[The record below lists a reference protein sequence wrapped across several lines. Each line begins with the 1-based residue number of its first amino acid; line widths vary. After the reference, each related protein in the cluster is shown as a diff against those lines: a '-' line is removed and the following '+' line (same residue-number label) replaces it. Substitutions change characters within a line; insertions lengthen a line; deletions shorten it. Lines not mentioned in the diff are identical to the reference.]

1 MNNDCIVF
9 CQRHLAD
16 NIHHA
21 GARWVRRVCVWV
33 HVAMENGDGSSRVY
47 CNRYMHETDEEQ
59 YWDGYRRIHCHNQSV
74 AEMPAA
80 DAAVAGQ
87 KKNSPRPHY
96 TWSIRRPLL
105 KLRTMHTA
113 DEQSERMACGM
124 WMGESHAWAHG
135 SDCTAMSTS
144 YSKCPNICNVLSC
157 LLFVCDPVARC
168 HRRWSQCGALFSA
181 PKHTD
186 EMPMQK
192 HW

>member
-1 MNNDCIVF
+1 MFNDAEMNNDCIVF
-9 CQRHLAD
+9 CQRYLAD

-87 KKNSPRPHY
+87 KKKFAASTLYMVDPQAITQTQNHAYCRW
-96 TWSIRRPLL
+96 TKR
-105 KLRTMHTA
+105 KN
-113 DEQSERMACGM
+113 GM
-124 WMGESHAWAHG
+124 WHVDGGIACMSARQWLHG
-135 SDCTAMSTS
+135 NVDQLQQMSE
-144 YSKCPNICNVLSC
+144 Y
-157 LLFVCDPVARC
+157 
-168 HRRWSQCGALFSA
+168 
-181 PKHTD
+181 
-186 EMPMQK
+186 M
-192 HW
+192 